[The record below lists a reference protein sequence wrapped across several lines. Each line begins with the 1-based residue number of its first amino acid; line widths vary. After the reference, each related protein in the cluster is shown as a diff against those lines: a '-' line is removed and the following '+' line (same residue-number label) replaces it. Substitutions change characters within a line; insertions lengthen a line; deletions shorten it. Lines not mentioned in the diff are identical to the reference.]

1 MYDSQR
7 NKSMEEEFSLRQEC
21 FHNLIFNLI
30 STDPVLKPGT
40 LLGMKEASIEAHCS
54 ITYR

>member
-1 MYDSQR
+1 
-7 NKSMEEEFSLRQEC
+7 MEEEFSLCQEC
-21 FHNLIFNLI
+21 FHNLTFNLI